1 MSNDEIRQLL
11 ARLKDEI
18 QGTRLDADTRSLMRE
33 LDSDIHELL
42 DSNRAETEK
51 DSILERARE
60 LETNFATQHPTA
72 ERFMREVI
80 EALARMG
87 I

>member
-1 MSNDEIRQLL
+1 V
-11 ARLKDEI
+11 
-18 QGTRLDADTRSLMRE
+18 
-33 LDSDIHELL
+33 
-42 DSNRAETEK
+42 
-51 DSILERARE
+51 LERARE
-60 LETNFATQHPTA
+60 LETNFAAQYPTA